1 MKRVFISLADKS
13 ASNYIYEIF
22 KKGFE
27 HLEIYGLTDEKLE
40 NIGIRSVARY
50 SEISTVGLV
59 EALNKIPKFLKIYRR
74 ILNKLK
80 SIDTLILCDA
90 PALNLRLL
98 KEARKIGVKK
108 IIYFISPQV
117 WAWKPKRAEL
127 IGNFA
132 DHLIVILPF
141 EKKIYRRFPN
151 LRVHYLGHPLVDL
164 VKPVKTEKEFLK
176 NFRGKPLPILFGSR
190 IGEIRRHVKLF
201 RDLVHYFKK
210 DFEPVT
216 PTFVEFEEFIKEDLK
231 IKTLVYDK
239 ASYDC
244 FFYSDVSIIA
254 SGTASLEAAL
264 ARNPHLV
271 YYNVNPLTYIVAKR
285 LVKVPYISLVNI
297 LLKKEVVPELIQKE
311 SREILNKF
319 YEIYENKEKIGKDLE
334 LLRYILG
341 EEGVIIRLRELF
353 RELI

>member
-1 MKRVFISLADKS
+1 VKRVFISLADKS

-22 KKGFE
+22 KEGFNN
-27 HLEIYGLTDEKLE
+27 LEIYGLTDERLE
-40 NIGIRSVARY
+40 TIGIRRVARY

-59 EALNKIPKFLKIYRR
+59 EALNKIPKFLKIYRG
-74 ILNKLK
+74 ILNKLR

-98 KEARKIGVKK
+98 REARKIGVKK
-108 IIYFISPQV
+108 VIYFISPQV
-117 WAWKPKRAEL
+117 WAWKPKRAES
-127 IGNFA
+127 IGNLV

-141 EKKIYRRFPN
+141 EKKIYERFPN
-151 LRVHYLGHPLVDL
+151 LKVHYLGHPLVDL
-164 VKPVKTEKEFLK
+164 VKPVKTKKEFLRS
-176 NFRGKPLPILFGSR
+176 FREKPLPILLGSR
-190 IGEIRRHVKLF
+190 SGEIKRHVKLF

-210 DFEPVT
+210 DFEPVA
-216 PTFVEFEEFIKEDLK
+216 PTFIEFEKFIKESLN
-231 IKTLVYDK
+231 IKTLAYDK

-254 SGTASLEAAL
+254 SGTASLESAL
-264 ARNPHLV
+264 AGNPHLV

-297 LLKKEVVPELIQKE
+297 LLKREVVPELIQKG

-319 YEIYENKEKIGKDLE
+319 YEVYENKEEIRKDLE
-334 LLRYILG
+334 PLRYLLG
-341 EEGVIIRLRELF
+341 EKGVIIRLRELF
-353 RELI
+353 MELI